1 MLLERYCS
9 QLGSLVEHRYSSLA
23 LLEAKQQAEKSAVV
37 AHEAMLKAKAAD
49 RAKSKFLA
57 NMAHELRTPLNAI
70 IGFSEVI
77 KLDKVKSREH
87 YPEYAAYIYDAG
99 SILLAIINGIL
110 DLARIEAGRVQLQEE
125 LIGLSALVQSAVNTI
140 RPIAQR
146 KSIEVDCVLDD
157 PLLIIYVDPT
167 KFKQV
172 MLNLLSNSVKFTEPR
187 GRIDIESVRHNSEDL
202 VLLISDTGIGIP
214 PEQIERVFQPF
225 EQVADHLTREHEGTG
240 LGLPIAKALIELHGG
255 ELVLSSELGVGTTA
269 RLRLPGARV
278 RHVAASATTQNNG
291 DPPPAA
297 RGQRRP

>member
-1 MLLERYCS
+1 MLLESYCS

-23 LLEAKQQAEKSAVV
+23 LLDAKQQAENSAVV

-57 NMAHELRTPLNAI
+57 NMAHELLTPLNAI

-87 YPEYAAYIYDAG
+87 YPEYAGYICDAG
-99 SILLAIINGIL
+99 SILLDIIHGIL
-110 DLARIEAGRVQLQEE
+110 DLARIEAGKIQLQEE
-125 LIGLSALVQSAVNTI
+125 PIGFGALVQSAVNTI
-140 RPIAQR
+140 SPIAQR
-146 KSIEVDCVLDD
+146 KSIEVDCVLGD
-157 PLLIIYVDPT
+157 PLMMIYVDPT

-172 MLNLLSNSVKFTEPR
+172 LVNLLSNSVKFTEPR
-187 GRIDIESVRHNSEDL
+187 GRVHIESVRHKSGDL

-214 PEQIERVFQPF
+214 PKQIEKVFQPF
-225 EQVADHLTREHEGTG
+225 EQVADHLTREHQGTG

-269 RLRLPGARV
+269 RIRLPGDRV
-278 RHVAASATTQNNG
+278 RHTATS
-291 DPPPAA
+291 PSP
-297 RGQRRP
+297 